1 MMKRENLLLGIEDW
15 ANLLEK
21 KLYMKNKDLVLKLI
35 IFQIN
40 QLYMNRITRG
50 ETIMKKIIGK

>member
-35 IFQIN
+35 SVFNLYISKFHIN
-40 QLYMNRITRG
+40 I
-50 ETIMKKIIGK
+50 